1 MAYKFLKMTIFN
13 EPHADAEEDQNE
25 KSDEEMQAETN
36 SAAAGEGDVV
46 PLKQKAGRA
55 LRSRRRTEAAAEH
68 DPANDPDD
76 LQGQSA
82 SKRARVDQSEQVK
95 ALFGANSAPVFD

>member
-1 MAYKFLKMTIFN
+1 VAYKFLKMTIFN

-76 LQGQSA
+76 LQG
-82 SKRARVDQSEQVK
+82 
-95 ALFGANSAPVFD
+95 